1 MRLLESYWGTKN
13 HFPYPGVTK
22 NKNYHWLLTIAFS
35 LFAFTLVAAAT
46 QSSMVAT
53 HMAEKMHTSQ
63 SAILLA
69 DSLRMCATAAMLF
82 PADWLYKKLG
92 LRNAL
97 MLGCAL
103 WTIPNFV
110 YPFLTSVGWLY
121 VFKILQGM
129 NSFCFPLMLSTILKW
144 APSKDHGSVSSIYN
158 GFYMSGACLG
168 SITVMLA
175 EKVNAWYMSSI
186 LVGLVAL
193 AGWIATAYVAVDKDD
208 APAEAMPKPISGRK
222 LLSMPAT
229 WLMIVAFSACNWV
242 DLSVNTDLPVYAQF
256 LGFSV
261 SSSGTL
267 MIIISVSTLVSS
279 LIAGKVS
286 DFAAKRC
293 GTDVLRQRVMV
304 FAAGFV
310 VAMASFVG
318 VIFARSYAALVVFS
332 VITMAGASW
341 SNGTF
346 WAIPPLLYS
355 ADDLES
361 GTSTVTAFSN
371 LVNPVATFVVG
382 VLCGGRGAW
391 TAAWTVSI
399 LVCLISMTCGCLL
412 VRHKS

>member
-1 MRLLESYWGTKN
+1 
-13 HFPYPGVTK
+13 
-22 NKNYHWLLTIAFS
+22 
-35 LFAFTLVAAAT
+35 
-46 QSSMVAT
+46 
-53 HMAEKMHTSQ
+53 
-63 SAILLA
+63 
-69 DSLRMCATAAMLF
+69 MLF